1 MKPAKL
7 TTYFAAVLLAVST
20 LSAGFSYADDEL
32 ELDSGVRKVIV
43 VKDGDE
49 KAIID
54 FNINEGTVIV
64 NKMNEDGEEK
74 EEVNLDLGGFIGKNI
89 LSEIVAE
96 LEEEG
101 VNVDGNIIITKDSDG
116 DDQKAVIKSIVV
128 SAKADSEED
137 TGFGGSMNTF
147 FEAMTAIVAI
157 IMVFG
162 MPLMI
167 VGLVLFARHKRQALI
182 NDRVNKILESGQEI
196 PPGVFDEAVGKEKST
211 YSKGVMLIAIG
222 LGVFIFLGSL
232 AGFNVGSVGLIPA
245 LIGLAHIVIWKTDES
260 AKANSAPENS

>member
-1 MKPAKL
+1 
-7 TTYFAAVLLAVST
+7 
-20 LSAGFSYADDEL
+20 
-32 ELDSGVRKVIV
+32 
-43 VKDGDE
+43 
-49 KAIID
+49 
-54 FNINEGTVIV
+54 
-64 NKMNEDGEEK
+64 
-74 EEVNLDLGGFIGKNI
+74 
-89 LSEIVAE
+89 
-96 LEEEG
+96 
-101 VNVDGNIIITKDSDG
+101 
-116 DDQKAVIKSIVV
+116 
-128 SAKADSEED
+128 
-137 TGFGGSMNTF
+137 
-147 FEAMTAIVAI
+147 
-157 IMVFG
+157 MVFG

>member
-7 TTYFAAVLLAVST
+7 TTYFAAVFLAASA
-20 LSAGFSYADDEL
+20 LSAGFSYADDEP

-49 KAIID
+49 KTIID

-64 NKMNEDGEEK
+64 NKMDEDGKEK

-101 VNVDGNIIITKDSDG
+101 VNVDGNIIITKDGG

-147 FEAMTAIVAI
+147 FEAMIAIVAI

-245 LIGLAHIVIWKTDES
+245 LIGLAHIVIWKTDET
-260 AKANSAPENS
+260 AKANIAPENY